1 MLKMTEQE
9 YEAFKNFIHE
19 LLYERMTLDD
29 YEIIMRRL
37 GANKR
42 GDRYNTICHN
52 INGGGYNL
60 AFNKETRSF
69 CCFSECSCSY
79 SLLSLIKK
87 RRELLGEPCS
97 TYQSLKWLCNELGI
111 EFNFKEEV
119 KQVNTN
125 IYKWQNSLLKYTKNK
140 NKNIELRVYNKKIL
154 NYFPKIYHT
163 DWIDYGI
170 SEEVLDKYNIGWY
183 NYKQQITIPCYRQN
197 GDLIGIRVRN
207 MNPEIDIKYI
217 PLQLLDGTEFNF
229 PTNEVFYGENFNW
242 TNVQRTKSVIL
253 VESEKTVMKYE
264 SWYGAKNN
272 ICLGLYGSVLSN
284 AKLKKLLSWNCETFY
299 ICLDS
304 DFESIEYSNND
315 EKITSYEKFE
325 KKVMNIYNKLKP
337 YAKSVYVIY
346 NNLGFENCY
355 KYSITDYTREQFEK
369 IWNNKEKIE
378 I

>member
-1 MLKMTEQE
+1 MTEQE
-9 YEAFKNFIHE
+9 YEQFKNFIHE

-29 YEIIMRRL
+29 YEVIMRRL

-315 EKITSYEKFE
+315 GKITSYEKFE